1 MRRRDQPWA
10 ANCCMLFCSFT
21 LRTFAIVPADLPY
34 TEHSAETNRRLK
46 VGNLESV
53 KRDHFRPEVVPFQR
67 PLTWDH
73 DQDAEPFQNGKR
85 GWPAVPERNRS
96 AERNAEP
103 DDRQKSE
110 NSRSRSTDGLAREPA

>member
-1 MRRRDQPWA
+1 MCRRDQPWA

-21 LRTFAIVPADLPY
+21 LRIFAIVPADLPY

-67 PLTWDH
+67 PLTFPGFILHWTMRLYFSI
-73 DQDAEPFQNGKR
+73 A
-85 GWPAVPERNRS
+85 S
-96 AERNAEP
+96 
-103 DDRQKSE
+103 SE
-110 NSRSRSTDGLAREPA
+110 VLFTNLLSTRARTNLITWLGQFPSS